1 MIKNYLSYAV
11 AAALFAASG
20 TSNLAFAVD
29 EENWEQL
36 NKPFD
41 KPQLLVVTDPAQQIV
56 INGRIGISETGDPVA
71 DNDFYAFYGKEG
83 NLVTLNIDGG
93 WKAAGTGR
101 SLNSAIAIFDPN
113 GNVLAQRH
121 NVSVLEIDSGSIGIF
136 DPLLS
141 EIRLP
146 ADGIYRVGVTSDI
159 RYADGRL
166 RQFISNGET
175 TPAEF
180 VGTSTSMLSANGTY
194 ILRIDG
200 ASATP
205 TPPPPEAIH
214 VNIDVKPN
222 ARSITTHANWNGKI
236 PVVLKT
242 SKDFDALKADRD
254 SIKFG
259 PLNGKGTTGKCNK
272 NGADLLCHFDKQ
284 DAGFGEEDSMAV
296 VTGKIN
302 GKDFKGQG
310 WAKVVPVRSK
320 E

>member
-1 MIKNYLSYAV
+1 MTKTYLHYAV
-11 AAALFAASG
+11 AAALCVASATG
-20 TSNLAFAVD
+20 NLAFAVD
-29 EENWEQL
+29 EANPEQL
-36 NKPFD
+36 NKPFE
-41 KPQLLVVTDPAQQIV
+41 KPQLLVVTDPTQQIV
-56 INGRIGISETGDPVA
+56 INGRIGLSETGDPVA

-101 SLNSAIAIFDPN
+101 SLNSVIAIFDPN

-121 NVSVLEIDSGSIGIF
+121 DVTLFEIDSGSIGKF

-141 EIRLP
+141 QIRLP

-159 RYADGRL
+159 RYPDGRL
-166 RQFISNGET
+166 RQFLSNGET
-175 TPAEF
+175 TPSEF
-180 VGTSTSMLSANGTY
+180 VGTSTSMLTANGTY
-194 ILRIDG
+194 MLRVDG
-200 ASATP
+200 APATP
-205 TPPPPEAIH
+205 ADPVIQ

-236 PVVLKT
+236 PVVLKS

-254 SIKFG
+254 SIRFG
-259 PLNGKGTTGKCNK
+259 PLNGAGTPGRCNK
-272 NGADLLCHFDKQ
+272 HGADLMCHFDKE
-284 DAGFGEEDSMAV
+284 DANFGEEDSMAV
-296 VTGKIN
+296 VTGKIG

-310 WAKVVPVRSK
+310 WAKVIPVRSK

>member
-11 AAALFAASG
+11 AAAFLAASG

-29 EENWEQL
+29 EENWQQL
-36 NKPFD
+36 NKPFE
-41 KPQLLVVTDPAQQIV
+41 KAQLLVVTDPTQQIV
-56 INGRIGISETGDPVA
+56 INGRIGLSETGDPVA

-93 WKAAGTGR
+93 WKAAGAGR
-101 SLNSAIAIFDPN
+101 SLNSVIAIFDPN

-121 NVSVLEIDSGSIGIF
+121 DVTLFEIDGGSIGKF

-141 EIRLP
+141 LIRLP
-146 ADGIYRVGVTSDI
+146 ADGVYRVGVTSDI
-159 RYADGRL
+159 RYPDGRL
-166 RQFISNGET
+166 RQFLSNGET
-175 TPAEF
+175 TPSEF
-180 VGTSTSMLSANGTY
+180 VGTSTSMLTANGTY

-200 ASATP
+200 APATP
-205 TPPPPEAIH
+205 ADPVIH

-254 SIKFG
+254 SIRFG
-259 PLNGKGTTGKCNK
+259 PLNGTGTPGHCNK

-296 VTGKIN
+296 VTGKIG

-310 WAKVVPVRSK
+310 WAKVIPVRSK

>member
-11 AAALFAASG
+11 AAAFLAASG

-29 EENWEQL
+29 EENWQQL

-41 KPQLLVVTDPAQQIV
+41 NPQLLVVTDPTQQIV

-101 SLNSAIAIFDPN
+101 SLNSAIALFDVH

-121 NVSVLEIDSGSIGIF
+121 DVSLLEIDGGSIGKF
-136 DPLLS
+136 DPLIS
-141 EIRLP
+141 NFRLP

-166 RQFISNGET
+166 RQFSSNGET
-175 TPAEF
+175 TPSEF
-180 VGTSTSMLSANGTY
+180 VGTALSMATANGTY
-194 ILRIDG
+194 ILRVDG
-200 ASATP
+200 APVTP
-205 TPPPPEAIH
+205 ADPMIH

-259 PLNGKGTTGKCNK
+259 PLNGNGTSGKCNK
-272 NGADLLCHFDKQ
+272 NGADLLCHFDKH

-296 VTGKIN
+296 VTGKIS